1 MDIPDEMAHL
11 LAQAEQGDASVLP
24 ALRNYL
30 DQTPALWQSVGD
42 MAYQA
47 QAALIE
53 RASGTNLLLQESLGR
68 QLEALR
74 QELLGPAPT
83 PLEQL
88 LVDRIV
94 LCWLRLSIAEVLE
107 AQASLDRSPR
117 QAEWSQTQIDR
128 AQKRFVEASKAWAQV
143 RRLLSPAVQVNIA
156 QQQVN
161 VAP

>member
-1 MDIPDEMAHL
+1 MSIPNEMAHL
-11 LAQAEQGDASVLP
+11 LAQAEHGDASVLP
-24 ALRNYL
+24 ALRTYL
-30 DQTPALWQSVGD
+30 DQTPELWQTVGD
-42 MAYQA
+42 LAYQA

-53 RASGTNLLLQESLGR
+53 RASGTNLLLREALGR
-68 QLEALR
+68 QLEAMR
-74 QELLGPAPT
+74 HELSGPAPT
-83 PLEQL
+83 PLERL

-107 AQASLDRSPR
+107 AQAPPDRSPR

-156 QQQVN
+156 PQQVN

>member
-1 MDIPDEMAHL
+1 MDIPGEMAHL

-30 DQTPALWQSVGD
+30 DQTPGLWQTVGNL
-42 MAYQA
+42 AYQA

-53 RASGTNLLLQESLGR
+53 RASGTNLLLQEALGR
-68 QLEALR
+68 QLEAMR
-74 QELLGPAPT
+74 QELSGPAPT
-83 PLEQL
+83 PLERL

-107 AQASLDRSPR
+107 AQAPPDRSPR
-117 QAEWSQTQIDR
+117 QAEWAQSQIDR
-128 AQKRFVEASKAWAQV
+128 AQKRLVEASKALAQV
-143 RRLLSPAVQVNIA
+143 RRLLSPAVQVNIGK
-156 QQQVN
+156 QQVN

>member
-1 MDIPDEMAHL
+1 VDTPDELVQL

-24 ALRNYL
+24 VLRTYL
-30 DQTPALWQSVGD
+30 DQTPELWQTVGD
-42 MAYQA
+42 LAYQA

-53 RASGTNLLLQESLGR
+53 RASGTNLLLREALGR
-68 QLEALR
+68 QLEAMR
-74 QELLGPAPT
+74 QDLSGPAPT
-83 PLEQL
+83 PLERL

-94 LCWLRLSIAEVLE
+94 VCWLRLSIAEVME
-107 AQASLDRSPR
+107 AQAPPDRSSR

-143 RRLLSPAVQVNIA
+143 RRLLSPAIQVNIGK
-156 QQQVN
+156 QQVN